1 MTTAQLYALYVRAYR
16 DAPRL
21 LGAGVE
27 LDDPGMADPSR
38 RPPVAR
44 VVALLALHDV
54 SDGRPMRSR
63 ALFDR
68 AVAEGW
74 RALAPLGLRT
84 APACGG

>member
-27 LDDPGMADPSR
+27 LADLEGAGPSP

-54 SDGRPMRSR
+54 SDGRPLRSR
-63 ALFDR
+63 ALFER
-68 AVAEGW
+68 AVAQGE

-84 APACGG
+84 AAA